1 MKAEIDRIPV
11 DLQEIESS
19 KATDLKYSN
28 SRQDGKGSANSRIQ
42 QESESFLAS
51 LHSTPGHDLSSGLQN
66 MSSQFNK
73 IHKFD
78 SNGPNQ

>member
-1 MKAEIDRIPV
+1 MRPPQKTVNAEVDRIQV
-11 DLQEIESS
+11 DLHEFDSS
-19 KATDLKYSN
+19 NPTDLKYSN
-28 SRQDGKGSANSRIQ
+28 SGMDGKGSANSRIQ

-73 IHKFD
+73 R
-78 SNGPNQ
+78 